1 MRISEYIHILSHLVW
16 LSLDQESQLPS
27 LHASLYVTMFQED
40 GVVPGGF
47 VGSLLAREEA
57 EERRL
62 QVLQDPWESRKHIN
76 LGIHLCYNSDI
87 LKHQFDIDLET
98 CLRVLRSIHSM
109 ISMYSRCCK
118 LLVVALLR
126 VTVRQEDC
134 VDWLRQHGAKDVGL
148 VGHSRGG
155 VTISQ
160 LEGDFCRV
168 TWMTWILKA
177 MVLAEFRDPIHP
189 IRIWGEHRW
198 ISTTSSRSWRYIQKR
213 SGRTHA
219 DHLWC
224 RRRDLYSP
232 SIVDGLCCMDAI
244 ELSNLCSTFLK
255 YPRFF
260 KCFEC
265 VDLSSFVF
273 WSLVI
278 WRCLFF
284 VRGARNGAQT
294 PTRGRE
300 LLPRWRD
307 SFQPAESAGG
317 GIVAK
322 LVAWHGKPVSRWVQ
336 DPYNQLWIEKL

>member
-1 MRISEYIHILSHLVW
+1 
-16 LSLDQESQLPS
+16 
-27 LHASLYVTMFQED
+27 MFQED

-265 VDLSSFVF
+265 VDLLDTVFICFLVFGDLALSFFCSRCKTRCADSDQGQRASTPLAWLISTCWIRRWWNRGKACCLTRQTCVPVRPRPLQSTLD
-273 WSLVI
+273 WEVI
-278 WRCLFF
+278 
-284 VRGARNGAQT
+284 
-294 PTRGRE
+294 E
-300 LLPRWRD
+300 
-307 SFQPAESAGG
+307 
-317 GIVAK
+317 
-322 LVAWHGKPVSRWVQ
+322 
-336 DPYNQLWIEKL
+336 IENEKV

>member
-1 MRISEYIHILSHLVW
+1 MAWCRVALWVRCWHEKRRKNDGSKSYRTHGRAENISTLGSIC
-16 LSLDQESQLPS
+16 
-27 LHASLYVTMFQED
+27 VTIRT
-40 GVVPGGF
+40 
-47 VGSLLAREEA
+47 S
-57 EERRL
+57 
-62 QVLQDPWESRKHIN
+62 WNIN
-76 LGIHLCYNSDI
+76 LISI
-87 LKHQFDIDLET
+87 LKHVFECFD
-98 CLRVLRSIHSM
+98 RSIRWFPC
-109 ISMYSRCCK
+109 YSRCCK

-224 RRRDLYSP
+224 RRRDLVLALHCRWTMLHGCNRTQQP
-232 SIVDGLCCMDAI
+232 
-244 ELSNLCSTFLK
+244 
-255 YPRFF
+255 
-260 KCFEC
+260 
-265 VDLSSFVF
+265 
-273 WSLVI
+273 
-278 WRCLFF
+278 LFYF
-284 VRGARNGAQT
+284 
-294 PTRGRE
+294 
-300 LLPRWRD
+300 
-307 SFQPAESAGG
+307 S
-317 GIVAK
+317 
-322 LVAWHGKPVSRWVQ
+322 
-336 DPYNQLWIEKL
+336 